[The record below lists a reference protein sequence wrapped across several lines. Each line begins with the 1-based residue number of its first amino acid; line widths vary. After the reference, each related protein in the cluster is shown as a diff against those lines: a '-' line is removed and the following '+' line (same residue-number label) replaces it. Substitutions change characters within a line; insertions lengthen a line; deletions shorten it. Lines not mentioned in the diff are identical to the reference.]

1 MKYKASV
8 TIEAAIVVPIVFYT
22 MMVLYSLMSYLYLD
36 YRLSRAAA
44 EAAVDFSYD
53 SYLLYHLE
61 LSELLAHHSYQRQSL
76 KAEDILKLE
85 KKAGELTQKPI
96 DFHAP
101 AAGEL
106 IGDFREIAKMS
117 GDMAEKIS
125 KLPEELPGIG
135 KSEATVY
142 VSRLFFDHY
151 LKQKISRQLAGV
163 SGFQAER
170 LSIDFGRYLYDF
182 KASSF
187 YVRYLYTFP
196 LPLPFLKQAEIRQ
209 PIYVES
215 YIGNIRRYDGEKY
228 QKKEDEQEEPE
239 EPMVYITEKA
249 GARYHT
255 NRYCTVIY
263 SPVYEFMKK
272 KLPDCRACQICE
284 KKGWIFS
291 DIVYKTDSSAIYHA
305 KKECSRVNHQ
315 VTEIPLS
322 EAEER
327 GLTQC
332 RHCQKKEAGK

>member
-44 EAAVDFSYD
+44 EVAVDFSYD

-61 LSELLAHHSYQRQSL
+61 VSELLAHHSYQRQSL
-76 KAEDILKLE
+76 KVEDILKLE

-96 DFHAP
+96 DFHTP

-106 IGDFREIAKMS
+106 IGDFREIAEMS
-117 GDMAEKIS
+117 GDMAKKIS

-142 VSRLFFDHY
+142 VSRMFFDHY
-151 LKQKISRQLAGV
+151 LKQKISRQLAGA

-170 LSIDFGRYLYDF
+170 LSIEFGRYLYDF

-228 QKKEDEQEEPE
+228 QKKEEEQEDPKEPL
-239 EPMVYITEKA
+239 VYVTEK

-255 NRYCTVIY
+255 NRCCISIY
-263 SPVYEFMKK
+263 SPVYEFTKEELHNCK
-272 KLPDCRACQICE
+272 ACQTCK

-291 DIVYKTDSSAIYHA
+291 DIVYKTNSSTIYHA
-305 KKECSRVNHQ
+305 KKECSQVNHQ